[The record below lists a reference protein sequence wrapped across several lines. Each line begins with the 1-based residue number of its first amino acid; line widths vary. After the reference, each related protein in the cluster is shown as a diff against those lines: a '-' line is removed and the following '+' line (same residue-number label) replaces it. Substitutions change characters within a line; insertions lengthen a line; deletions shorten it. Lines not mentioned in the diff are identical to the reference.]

1 MDIPQEHRPSES
13 YRQRR
18 SAEPKNHQ
26 VKTRNLKRHLLIFQ
40 IPQKFILSS
49 SSSSEA
55 TEADSDSPQV
65 IIFQP
70 PSF

>member
-13 YRQRR
+13 YRQRCSNTN
-18 SAEPKNHQ
+18 SAEPKNH
-26 VKTRNLKRHLLIFQ
+26 Q
-40 IPQKFILSS
+40 IPQKFILSGN

-55 TEADSDSPQV
+55 TVADNDSPQV
-65 IIFQP
+65 VIFKP